1 MDKCAEN
8 ELCSG
13 KQHRA
18 EFRDAVGCVKAEWR
32 CVQRGIGN
40 LEGLAAKKW
49 FPVVYL
55 IKGKVEHEWETH

>member
-18 EFRDAVGCVKAEWR
+18 EFRDAVGCVKAE
-32 CVQRGIGN
+32 
-40 LEGLAAKKW
+40 
-49 FPVVYL
+49 
-55 IKGKVEHEWETH
+55 